1 MWMDAR
7 NGLILLADKKD
18 LYLIIYIMYSSEDIL
33 AMVNQGLADL
43 HLERQPFGL
52 YKPIRYV
59 LGMGGKR
66 LRPVLLLM
74 SYNMYREDVG
84 EALPTALGLETYH
97 NYTLLHDDVMDRAEV
112 RRGKPCVHKV
122 WNENTAILSGDS
134 MLVMACQLIAR
145 CPAGCL
151 KDVMDLF
158 TATALEIGEGQ
169 QYDVDFES
177 RMDVTAEEYIEM
189 IRLKTSV
196 LLACAMKMGAMQAGA
211 PEADAELLYR
221 FGERLGLAF
230 QLQDDMLDVYGSFET
245 FGKRI
250 GGDILCNK
258 KTYLLIKAL
267 EGADGHQRRELEK
280 WINASEYVPEEKVA
294 AVTALYDAVGVR
306 SACVDLI
313 NEYFEEAR
321 VLLEQVDLPSEKK
334 TGLWQYALGL
344 LDRNK

>member
-1 MWMDAR
+1 
-7 NGLILLADKKD
+7 
-18 LYLIIYIMYSSEDIL
+18 MYSSEDIL

-74 SYNMYREDVG
+74 TYNMYKDDVS
-84 EALPTALGLETYH
+84 EAMPTALGLETYH

-134 MLVMACQLIAR
+134 MLVMAYQMVAQ
-145 CPAGCL
+145 CPAACL
-151 KDVMDLF
+151 KGVMDLF

-169 QYDVDFES
+169 QYDVDFEN
-177 RMDVTAEEYIEM
+177 RMDVSAEEYIEM

-211 PEADAELLYR
+211 LETDACLLYR
-221 FGERLGLAF
+221 VGERIGLAF
-230 QLQDDMLDVYGSFET
+230 QLQDDMLDVYGDFET
-245 FGKRI
+245 FGKKI

-267 EGADGHQRRELEK
+267 EGADARQREELET
-280 WINASEYVPEEKVA
+280 WINATDYVPEEKVA
-294 AVTALYDAVGVR
+294 AVTALYNAIGVR
-306 SACVDLI
+306 QICCDLV
-313 NEYFEEAR
+313 NAYFEEAR
-321 VLLEQVDLPSEKK
+321 LLLEQVNLPAGKK
-334 TGLWQYALGL
+334 AVLWQYALGL
-344 LDRNK
+344 LGRNN